1 MPTNFSLEQT
11 SSSSSSSSGLFDLQN
26 APSFSFLIRRFAISL
41 SLSFAIL
48 PFPSLTHS
56 LCVIGDC
63 FLRNS
68 LPGLIL

>member
-41 SLSFAIL
+41 SLSLFCYTAVS
-48 PFPSLTHS
+48 FTHS
-56 LCVIGDC
+56 LTLCHW
-63 FLRNS
+63 
-68 LPGLIL
+68 